1 MIMMIKYDML
11 IAHAI
16 SKTKDKYAMYNKIR
30 EMVVLLTAYRLDGL
44 RTWALGSMDRGLSL
58 CLHLDPFS
66 T

>member
-44 RTWALGSMDRGLSL
+44 RTWAAWIEGSAHRLL
-58 CLHLDPFS
+58 IY
-66 T
+66 